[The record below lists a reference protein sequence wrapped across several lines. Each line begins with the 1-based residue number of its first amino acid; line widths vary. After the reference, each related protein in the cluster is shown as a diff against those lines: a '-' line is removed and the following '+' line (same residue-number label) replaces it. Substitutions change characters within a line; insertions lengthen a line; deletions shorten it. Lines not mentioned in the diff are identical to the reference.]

1 VATAG
6 TSPTLPVVTA
16 LTLRPATEADRA
28 FLDRMASP
36 AVAGPFNTFPP
47 DPRDGPDGPDGPEED
62 DELRAADVGAGAA
75 LAVLDDGTPVA
86 DLSWFGTVYG
96 PNQRS
101 VAWKIG
107 CTVDVPFRRRGYGS
121 LAQRMLADQLF
132 ATTAA
137 HRVEA
142 DTDVGNVAEQRALER
157 AGFTREGVL
166 RGAQYR
172 AGTWHDLVL
181 YSRLR
186 GDR

>member
-1 VATAG
+1 
-6 TSPTLPVVTA
+6 VTA
-16 LTLRPATEADRA
+16 LTLRPATEADAA
-28 FLDRMASP
+28 FLDRLASP
-36 AVAGPFNTFPP
+36 EVAGPFNTFPP
-47 DPRDGPDGPDGPEED
+47 DPDADPD
-62 DELRAADVGAGAA
+62 DELRAADVGAGTAV
-75 LAVLDDGTPVA
+75 AVLADGTPVA
-86 DLSWFGTVYG
+86 DVSWFGAVYG
-96 PNQRS
+96 PNRRS

-121 LAQRMLADQLF
+121 LAQRLLADHLF

-172 AGTWHDLVL
+172 AGSWHDLVL

-186 GDR
+186 DDR

>member
-1 VATAG
+1 MATAG